1 MKLVKLVNIGCGAV
15 FHSDWINLDVEPVSS
30 EVRRL
35 DARRPLPFADGSVD
49 AVYHSHV
56 LEHLSAAEAAGFLAE
71 CWRVLR
77 PGGAVRV
84 VVPDLEGIAK
94 AYLCALAEGNMI
106 LSEWTRL
113 ELTDQLARNHS
124 GGEMKLFLAGLDERG
139 LAVVRTRAGGE
150 VDHVLAQMGGK
161 RRIEVWR
168 VWRRLRR
175 EALSLMAYVLGGRNW
190 RGAVDEG
197 LFRASG
203 EVHRVMYD
211 RQKLADLLCSCG
223 FERPEV
229 MTAERSRIDGFAG
242 YGFDAVG
249 GVTRKPD
256 SLFMEATKG

>member
-35 DARRPLPFADGSVD
+35 DARRPLPFADGSVA

-77 PGGAVRV
+77 QGGVVRV

-94 AYLCALAEGNMI
+94 AYLCALAEGNTI

-113 ELTDQLARNHS
+113 ELTDQLARNRS
-124 GGEMKLFLAGLDERG
+124 GGEMKLFLTGLDGRG
-139 LAVVRTRAGGE
+139 LAAVRTRAGGE
-150 VDHVLAQMGGK
+150 VDHVLAQMGGR

-175 EALSLMAYVLGGRNW
+175 EALSLMAYLLGGRNW

-197 LFRASG
+197 LFRTSG
-203 EVHRVMYD
+203 
-211 RQKLADLLCSCG
+211 
-223 FERPEV
+223 
-229 MTAERSRIDGFAG
+229 
-242 YGFDAVG
+242 
-249 GVTRKPD
+249 
-256 SLFMEATKG
+256 